1 MLGKLIGRPRWS
13 WAAFGKHPSARD
25 YFQLCA
31 QFPLAQAFSQWVEN
45 GFGRLPEAVRRN
57 GVCSWRF
64 WSRGLKKGDLVCGL
78 GKSSGD
84 GVGRPYP
91 LVLIGEGK
99 MDRWESHWNL
109 LPFVLAPTWD
119 KMEYTATRRMEDLGQ
134 LEEQLQRMER
144 PVPGWKEMLRTISHE
159 ANTDPSAPIH
169 KIVMT
174 EVQAKAR
181 TLETERKLTI
191 PLDRLDHEDP
201 LQMAGAW
208 HQALKNNFPGTP
220 STVFM
225 GGSLENTFLVLFQ
238 RPLAAED
245 FIDLWSV

>member
-1 MLGKLIGRPRWS
+1 
-13 WAAFGKHPSARD
+13 
-25 YFQLCA
+25 
-31 QFPLAQAFSQWVEN
+31 VEN

-57 GVCSWRF
+57 GVYSWRF
-64 WSRGLKKGDLVCGL
+64 WSRGLKKGNLVCGL

-91 LVLIGEGK
+91 FVLIGEGQ
-99 MDRWESHWNL
+99 MERWESHWNL

-119 KMEYTATRRMEDLGQ
+119 KMEYTAARRLGDLGQ
-134 LEEQLQRMER
+134 LEGELQRMER
-144 PVPGWKEMLRTISHE
+144 PVPEWKAALKTISHE
-159 ANTDPSAPIH
+159 VNLGQPAPIH
-169 KIVMT
+169 KLVMG

-181 TLETERKLTI
+181 TLETEKKLTI

-208 HQALKNNFPGTP
+208 HQALKTHFLGTP

-225 GGSLENTFLVLFQ
+225 GGSPEKTFLVLFQ
-238 RPLAAED
+238 RPLAADD

>member
-1 MLGKLIGRPRWS
+1 MLGKLIGRSHWS

-25 YFQLCA
+25 YFQLYA
-31 QFPLAQAFSQWVEN
+31 QFPLAQAFSQWVES
-45 GFGRLPEAVRRN
+45 GFGRLPETVRRS
-57 GVCSWRF
+57 GVYSWRF

-91 LVLIGEGK
+91 LVLIGEGQ

-119 KMEYTATRRMEDLGQ
+119 KMEYTAARRLEDLGQ
-134 LEEQLQRMER
+134 LELELQRMER
-144 PVPGWKEMLRTISHE
+144 PVPGWKETLKTLSDEVNAGQH
-159 ANTDPSAPIH
+159 SQVH
-169 KIVMT
+169 KIVMA

-181 TLETERKLTI
+181 MLETEGKLTI
-191 PLDRLDHEDP
+191 PLDRLDREDP
-201 LQMAGAW
+201 LQVAGAW
-208 HQALKNNFPGTP
+208 QQALKPHLSGTP

-225 GGSLENTFLVLFQ
+225 GGNLENTFLVLFS
-238 RPLAAED
+238 RPLAADD
-245 FIDLWSV
+245 FIDLWSI